1 MKLVRNV
8 DLGALP
14 PCVLA
19 ISDFDGMHG
28 GHRDLLADAA
38 GKARAGSLVLAAL
51 VLAPARHSARTMGNL
66 RDTLSALRRAG
77 VGFVLLRRGGPDAAT
92 ATALIGMPN
101 VRQVVMAAEP
111 AAQQRAAALA
121 AAALARA
128 DFAGVR
134 QLLGRPYAVSG
145 HVVHGRKL
153 GRTMGF
159 PTLNL
164 KMKHGPGELR
174 GIYVVR
180 VHGLAPGPLTGVAS
194 VGVRPT
200 VERDGEPLL
209 EVHVMDKVASCYG
222 KIVSVEFLEKLR
234 DEARFD
240 GLDALQAAI
249 DADVAAAGR
258 YFAASAA

>member
-1 MKLVRNV
+1 MKLVRHVNDSAV
-8 DLGALP
+8 P

-28 GHRDLLADAA
+28 GHLDLLASAA
-38 GKARAGSLVLAAL
+38 SKARAGSLALAAL

-66 RDTLSALRRAG
+66 RDTLGALRRAG
-77 VGFVLLRRGGPDAAT
+77 VEYVLLRRCGPDAAS
-92 ATALIGMPN
+92 AHIGMPN

-111 AAQQRAAALA
+111 AAQRRAAAQA
-121 AAALARA
+121 ADALAQA

-134 QLLGRPYAVSG
+134 CLLGRPYAVSG

-164 KMKHGPGELR
+164 KMKHGPSELG
-174 GIYVVR
+174 GIYVVQ
-180 VHGLAPGPLTGVAS
+180 VHGLASGPLPGVAS

-200 VERDGEPLL
+200 VERHGEPLL
-209 EVHVMDKVASCYG
+209 EVHVMATVARCYG

-234 DEARFD
+234 DEACFD
-240 GLDALQAAI
+240 GLAALRAAI
-249 DADVAAAGR
+249 DADVAAARR